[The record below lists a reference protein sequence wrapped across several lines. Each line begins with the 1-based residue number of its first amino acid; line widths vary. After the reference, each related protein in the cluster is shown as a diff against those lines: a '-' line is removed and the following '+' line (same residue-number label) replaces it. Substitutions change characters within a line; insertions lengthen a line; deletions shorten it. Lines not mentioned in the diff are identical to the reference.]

1 MRAGQMRRLL
11 CSTGLSIAAATRS
24 AGWTGANCA
33 SRCFH
38 PGYGISPAGF
48 RRRQTQTAS
57 LTTKP
62 LG

>member
-1 MRAGQMRRLL
+1 MRRLL
-11 CSTGLSIAAATRS
+11 CSTALSIAAVTRS

-38 PGYGISPAGF
+38 PRYGISPAEF
-48 RRRQTQTAS
+48 RRRQTQTTAS